1 MSWLVSFSILSE
13 FGPSRE
19 THNNKSHATKPQGD
33 INNKIGFTDG
43 IMGSTGLDKLKE
55 QNTGGNNPG
64 VEGALDVDPDVIG
77 GYTCATAEAA
87 GVKFEL
93 TTLAKMGRFDQEV
106 NIDMPAASDIPRLET
121 IQVKPVCMGADS
133 A

>member
-1 MSWLVSFSILSE
+1 MRDDLTL
-13 FGPSRE
+13 
-19 THNNKSHATKPQGD
+19 TGD

-77 GYTCATAEAA
+77 ALAA
-87 GVKFEL
+87 SQCLQRHRRDSCPSHDAVGGFFVEFEL
-93 TTLAKMGRFDQEV
+93 IR
-106 NIDMPAASDIPRLET
+106 
-121 IQVKPVCMGADS
+121 
-133 A
+133 

>member
-1 MSWLVSFSILSE
+1 MVFFPI
-13 FGPSRE
+13 SRPFRAR
-19 THNNKSHATKPQGD
+19 TRLATQHLTTQKPQGD

-77 GYTCATAEAA
+77 AT
-87 GVKFEL
+87 
-93 TTLAKMGRFDQEV
+93 
-106 NIDMPAASDIPRLET
+106 
-121 IQVKPVCMGADS
+121 S
-133 A
+133 AF

>member
-1 MSWLVSFSILSE
+1 MDSC
-13 FGPSRE
+13 PSHFHE
-19 THNNKSHATKPQGD
+19 SGFFFDFEPFHA
-33 INNKIGFTDG
+33 
-43 IMGSTGLDKLKE
+43 
-55 QNTGGNNPG
+55 
-64 VEGALDVDPDVIG
+64 G

-106 NIDMPAASDIPRLET
+106 SIDMPAASDIPRLET

>member
-1 MSWLVSFSILSE
+1 MEAHDGVLARMRDDL
-13 FGPSRE
+13 
-19 THNNKSHATKPQGD
+19 TLAGD

-77 GYTCATAEAA
+77 ALAA
-87 GVKFEL
+87 F
-93 TTLAKMGRFDQEV
+93 
-106 NIDMPAASDIPRLET
+106 
-121 IQVKPVCMGADS
+121 
-133 A
+133 